1 MRALPLHL
9 VALPVLLAACSEYD
23 YADLTRRD
31 SFWQPG
37 ESVPVDVLFVVDDSA
52 SMDEEQTQLAASF
65 DGFTL
70 VLEQSYADFRLGV
83 VTTDPDQ
90 PATFTGPVLTP
101 DTADL
106 AGSFAAAVAVG
117 TSGSRDEQGLA
128 RALSAANQAINPD
141 FLRAD
146 AQLAVVVFSDEDD
159 HSPETVDWYLHELT
173 VLAGSPGLAVHAIVG
188 DMPAGCVSGISAADP
203 GERYLTAADTTGGLS
218 GSICA
223 SDYTDL
229 LTRVAFDITGWNDT
243 FLLTELPEPETLRV
257 WVDSV
262 AIPARDED
270 GWTYSLGDNAVVF
283 HDRAVPRPGME
294 VVVEYEIAEGN
305 TSSSA
310 GADTGR

>member
-1 MRALPLHL
+1 MRYPSLPVLLLPL
-9 VALPVLLAACSEYD
+9 LLAACSEYD

-52 SMDEEQTQLAASF
+52 SMDEEQAQLVASF
-65 DGFTL
+65 DGFTG

-83 VTTDPDQ
+83 VTTDPDAA
-90 PATFTGPVLTP
+90 ATFTGPVLSP

-117 TSGSRDEQGLA
+117 TDGSRDEQGLS
-128 RALSAANQAINPD
+128 RALSAANPAINPD
-141 FLRAD
+141 FLRDEAR
-146 AQLAVVVFSDEDD
+146 LAVVVFSDEDD
-159 HSPETVDWYLHELT
+159 HSPESVDWYLHELN
-173 VLAGSPGLAVHAIVG
+173 VLAGAEGLAVHAIVG
-188 DMPAGCVSGISAADP
+188 DLPAGCVSGISAADP
-203 GERYLTAADTTGGLS
+203 GERYFAAADASAGLT
-218 GSICA
+218 GSICSA
-223 SDYTDL
+223 DYSDL

-243 FLLTELPEPETLRV
+243 FLLTELPETATLRV

-262 AIPARDED
+262 EIPNRDPD

-294 VVVEYEIAEGN
+294 VVVEYEIAEGQV
-305 TSSSA
+305 SGDA
-310 GADTGR
+310 GGDTGE